1 LKSLTLLDIF
11 GCKSIGRS
19 PNSSN
24 TKILTDSIEAWYW
37 KRYLTGFVRHE
48 ESQSEEEAEEL
59 EE

>member
-1 LKSLTLLDIF
+1 LDIS
-11 GCKSIGRS
+11 GCKSIGRL
-19 PNSSN
+19 PNLSN